1 MHILQLFSAPVA
13 PLLFQW
19 FSRRQIQIAAGTAAV
34 LAVCL
39 SGMAA
44 EVWQVALVY
53 GLINGMS
60 TGTYLLLSENKPTIR
75 VDKIFLLVIIFSW
88 MR

>member
-1 MHILQLFSAPVA
+1 MA

-44 EVWQVALVY
+44 EIWQVSLVY
-53 GLINGMS
+53 GLINGTS
-60 TGTYLLLSENKPTIR
+60 TGTYLLLSENKLVIR
-75 VDKIFLLVIIFSW
+75 ADSIFLPGIILTNALN
-88 MR
+88 MCL